1 MYFSFW
7 GNKDICIPTNVLK
20 SWMESFFKY
29 SKAILLTL
37 DLPNIY
43 VRALLQWNLSST
55 VIAVGK
61 TLVQEEIHVPPSEE
75 IYIFLILSKLYLL
88 SI

>member
-1 MYFSFW
+1 
-7 GNKDICIPTNVLK
+7 
-20 SWMESFFKY
+20 MESFFKY

-61 TLVQEEIHVPPSEE
+61 TLVQEEIHVPNKMK
-75 IYIFLILSKLYLL
+75 YMVLILSMLYLL